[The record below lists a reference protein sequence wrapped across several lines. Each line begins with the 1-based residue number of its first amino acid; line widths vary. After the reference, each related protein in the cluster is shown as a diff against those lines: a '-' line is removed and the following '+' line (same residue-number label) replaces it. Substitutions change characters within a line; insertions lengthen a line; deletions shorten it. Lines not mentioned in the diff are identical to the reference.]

1 MTSNPGG
8 LWEEVGGGRME
19 GATKPAGPPCCF
31 ATFIVAFLICMQ
43 RDLDS
48 IPVGLSVVSAD
59 SAVRENTHMHAKPQK
74 THTHN
79 PPLAH
84 WLVEAKQ

>member
-1 MTSNPGG
+1 MNYIKPRRGF
-8 LWEEVGGGRME
+8 WEEVGKGQRWRE
-19 GATKPAGPPCCF
+19 GEEDRGALKPACPPCCF

-59 SAVRENTHMHAKPQK
+59 SVVRENTHMHAKPQNTD
-74 THTHN
+74 TH
-79 PPLAH
+79 
-84 WLVEAKQ
+84 